1 MLKNTENPI
10 VAFAAS
16 LFILNNK
23 PFSDQKFNSITKKN
37 GKKLIK
43 LYEDNNYD
51 EIAKIYKLQPT
62 GKIAIVRKSG
72 VFTFYPVI
80 DNKLYSFRRNAF
92 IEAKFLENTDIT
104 VLNFGGESFTKEASN
119 DE

>member
-16 LFILNNK
+16 LFVLNSK
-23 PFSDQKFNSITKKN
+23 PYSDQKFNSITQKN
-37 GKKLIK
+37 GKKLVK
-43 LYEDNNYD
+43 LYEENNYD
-51 EIAKIYKLQPT
+51 EIAKIYKLQLI
-62 GKIAIVRKSG
+62 GRIAIVRKIG

-92 IEAKFLENTDIT
+92 IEAKLLENADIT
-104 VLNFGGESFTKEASN
+104 VLSFNEKE
-119 DE
+119 EK